1 MTDRIQELMDEC
13 WDSGRGIVNPRKLAY
28 KVVKECAQVA
38 RKNQQE
44 NMNWDIAE
52 ILLEHFGVET
62 RRGWVCPKCGVDCT
76 KEACPS
82 GYNSLLVGD
91 CPMVGEAQ

>member
-1 MTDRIQELMDEC
+1 MDRIQELMDSC
-13 WDSGRGIVNPRKLAY
+13 WDPARGIVNPRKLAY
-28 KVVKECAQVA
+28 CVIKECAQVA

-62 RRGWVCPKCGVDCT
+62 RGGWVCPKCGVDRT
-76 KEACPS
+76 KEVCPS
-82 GYNSLLVGD
+82 GYNSLLVGQ
-91 CPMVGEAQ
+91 CPMVGESQ